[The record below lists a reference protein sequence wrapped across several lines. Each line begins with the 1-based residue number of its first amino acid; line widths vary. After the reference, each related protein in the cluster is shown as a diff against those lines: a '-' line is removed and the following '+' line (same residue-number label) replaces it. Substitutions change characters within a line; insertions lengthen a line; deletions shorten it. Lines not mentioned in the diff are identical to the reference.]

1 MKTFWCIHEDLW
13 KIISKNKFQ
22 KEVALSDFLTVH
34 EKCLP
39 KCLFSVKLF
48 TKSNYQSVCF
58 QWNCPWKVSANV
70 FGFGETIHEKHLTK
84 RLLSVKLSMKSAYQ
98 NVYFQLN
105 SPWKV
110 STKVFVSSKL
120 STKSFYQCVYFQCNC
135 RQPFISSNVKTTF
148 FLWFWQILIVFFES
162 IN

>member
-39 KCLFSVKLF
+39 KCLFSAKLF

-84 RLLSVKLSMKSAYQ
+84 RLLLVKLSMKSAYQ

-105 SPWKV
+105 SHEKCLPKCLFHRNCPWKV
-110 STKVFVSSKL
+110 STKVFIFSVTVDNHSSL
-120 STKSFYQCVYFQCNC
+120 
-135 RQPFISSNVKTTF
+135 
-148 FLWFWQILIVFFES
+148 LM
-162 IN
+162 